1 MIWEGWRGE
10 KGNPTPSLDLWRAR
24 GSGELDDSADSRRRE
39 GRWDDSHHSLMMIVM
54 MSSESDPSKR
64 GKDVKLA
71 KPVYFVTVIAAT
83 FIPTKR
89 NLMRGGIWKTLSV
102 GGWQDG

>member
-1 MIWEGWRGE
+1 MI
-10 KGNPTPSLDLWRAR
+10 
-24 GSGELDDSADSRRRE
+24 
-39 GRWDDSHHSLMMIVM
+39 LMMIVM
-54 MSSESDPSKR
+54 MLSESDPSNR

-71 KPVYFVTVIAAT
+71 KPVYFVTMIAAT

-89 NLMRGGIWKTLSV
+89 NLMGYGIWKTLSV